1 MDRSRSGRSRSGRSG
16 SGGGGGQ
23 GESRNR
29 SRSQPP
35 KPKMLQAANVAERD
49 AKRAAVAKRNKANRD
64 SRRRKQPAAPPS
76 LQSFLEKAIDDAA
89 TTALGMFDGDD
100 DSQFSDE
107 ISFATGS
114 SHGTSSGEKYSAA
127 DDSVEVAAVTTEKE
141 RKKLQQQQPDIATFR
156 LKRNGRPYAV
166 KKLVKQLAKEEQKL
180 LRAQRALVEAEESMW
195 KTKWKLYNLA
205 DEYGLLCGN
214 CNGNEVEEEER
225 DDHERTSAVVYDDD
239 SYAYSDD

>member
-1 MDRSRSGRSRSGRSG
+1 MERNRSGRSRSG
-16 SGGGGGQ
+16 GGGSH

-49 AKRAAVAKRNKANRD
+49 AKRAAAAKRNRANGG

-89 TTALGMFDGDD
+89 NTALGMFDDDD

-141 RKKLQQQQPDIATFR
+141 RKKLQQHQPDIATFR